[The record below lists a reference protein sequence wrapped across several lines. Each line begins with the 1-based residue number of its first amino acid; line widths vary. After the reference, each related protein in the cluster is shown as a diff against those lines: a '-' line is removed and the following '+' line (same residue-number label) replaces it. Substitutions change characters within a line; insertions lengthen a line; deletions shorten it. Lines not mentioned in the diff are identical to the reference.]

1 MAKHKLWA
9 MAAAAGISAVL
20 LAGCDDPGGGESP
33 GIDYDDNAGI
43 DDDLQDNSGGE
54 DQLEDDSSGEQGPT
68 DVATEPSE

>member
-33 GIDYDDNAGI
+33 GIDESEYDDNAGI
-43 DDDLQDNSGGE
+43 DDDLK
-54 DQLEDDSSGEQGPT
+54 DDSAGEEQPS
-68 DVATEPSE
+68 DEATEPSE